1 MLYTANQYVICQ
13 LYLNKNKTKTKW
25 IKDMKRYFIQEDIQM
40 TNQLM
45 KRCSTSQA
53 VRKMQIKTIITY
65 QYSPIRMAKKGKE
78 KK

>member
-25 IKDMKRYFIQEDIQM
+25 IKDMKRHFIQEDIQM

-53 VRKMQIKTIITY
+53 VRKMQIQTIITY

>member
-25 IKDMKRYFIQEDIQM
+25 IKGMKRYFIQEDIQM

-53 VRKMQIKTIITY
+53 VRKMQIQTIITY

>member
-1 MLYTANQYVICQ
+1 MLYTANQYVLCQ

-25 IKDMKRYFIQEDIQM
+25 IKDMKRHFIQEDIQM

-53 VRKMQIKTIITY
+53 VRKMQIQTIITY